1 MRTTAYSQDRK
12 AEDRRFSASHT
23 EKYIPFYVLEN
34 KPVPN
39 YQKQGRLFPWE
50 HSFIP
55 SLLPCTFSHLLLING
70 MRMENMGHWG
80 LIQYGDSCSSTENE
94 Y

>member
-1 MRTTAYSQDRK
+1 MKTTVYSQDRK

-39 YQKQGRLFPWE
+39 YQKQGRLFP
-50 HSFIP
+50 
-55 SLLPCTFSHLLLING
+55 
-70 MRMENMGHWG
+70 
-80 LIQYGDSCSSTENE
+80 
-94 Y
+94 